1 MSPMVYFISIE
12 GLLKFVIVTE
22 VTQLVFQHIHIKKS
36 NRSV

>member
-12 GLLKFVIVTE
+12 GLLKFVMVTE
-22 VTQLVFQHIHIKKS
+22 VEQTCFSNYIKKS

>member
-22 VTQLVFQHIHIKKS
+22 VEQTCFSTHTHKK
-36 NRSV
+36 V